1 MNRETYWMNF
11 LKLYNH
17 PDFWNSLTIPD
28 YDLARKG
35 IYVYYVSG
43 DKNEDLQEM
52 GEEKGREVLIAKI
65 EGDRK
70 LLGEVRFYAKRSGKT
85 LDEAVQEVA
94 TQMYKSKT
102 FVGQ

>member
-1 MNRETYWMNF
+1 MNF
-11 LKLYNH
+11 LKLHNH
-17 PDFWNSLTIPD
+17 PDYWNSLTIPD

-35 IYVYYVSG
+35 IYVYYVTG
-43 DKNEDLQEM
+43 DQGEDLQEM

-70 LLGEVRFYAKRSGKT
+70 LFGEVKSYARRSGKT

-94 TQMYKSKT
+94 AQMYIGMTKPLE
-102 FVGQ
+102 